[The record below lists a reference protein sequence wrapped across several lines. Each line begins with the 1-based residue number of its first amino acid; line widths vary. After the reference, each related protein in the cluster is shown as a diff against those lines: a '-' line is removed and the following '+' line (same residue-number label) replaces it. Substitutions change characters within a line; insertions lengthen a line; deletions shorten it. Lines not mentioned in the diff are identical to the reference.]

1 MIIRARAPLR
11 ISLGGG
17 GTDISP
23 YPETKGG
30 VVISTSIDRY
40 AYVTI
45 KQNKDKIIRIISQDY
60 NTTEKFKKFSDFLK
74 KSKFKLVSS
83 AFDTLK
89 IRNQF
94 LDTYFQVDAP
104 PGSGLGSSSAV
115 TVALVGAL
123 MNLKKKAIDPYEIAN
138 QAYIIERFKAG
149 IKGGMQDQYASAF
162 GGFNFIEFKNKS
174 VVVNPLRLRSEI
186 KNELFASMIL
196 ADTGITRLSAN
207 IISKQIKSFENQES
221 SVLDKLDLIKKLAF
235 DMKDALLKGN
245 IQSIGEILH
254 DSWMSKKGIVS
265 SISDKKIDKLYTSAL
280 KSGAIGGKLLG
291 AGGGGHFIFI
301 CPLEKKFMV
310 EKQLKKLG
318 CNIVK
323 FNFDEHGLQS
333 WTLDNGRILP

>member
-30 VVISTSIDRY
+30 VVLCTSIDRY

-60 NTTEKFKKFSDFLK
+60 NTTEKFKTFSDFLK
-74 KSKFKLVSS
+74 KSKLKLVTS
-83 AFDTLK
+83 AFETLK
-89 IRNQF
+89 IKNQF
-94 LDTYFQVDAP
+94 LDTSIQVDAP
-104 PGSGLGSSSAV
+104 IGSGLGSSSAV

-123 MNLKKKAIDPYEIAN
+123 LNLKKKTNDPYKIAN
-138 QAYIIERFKAG
+138 QAYIIERLKAG

-174 VVVNPLRLRSEI
+174 VIVNPLRIRAEI

-196 ADTGITRLSAN
+196 SDTGIRRLSGN
-207 IISKQIKSFENQES
+207 IISKQIESFKNHDVG
-221 SVLDKLDLIKKLAF
+221 VLDNLDLIKKLAY
-235 DMKDALLKGN
+235 DMKNSLLKGN
-245 IQSIGEILH
+245 IKSMGEILH
-254 DSWMSKKGIVS
+254 QSWMSKKKLDKV
-265 SISDKKIDKLYTSAL
+265 ISNKKLDKLYNSAL

-291 AGGGGHFIFI
+291 AGGGGHFLFI
-301 CPLEKKFMV
+301 CPLDKRLLV
-310 EKQLKKLG
+310 EKQLKKSG

-323 FNFDEHGLQS
+323 FNFDENGLQS
-333 WTLDNGRILP
+333 WTIDNGRILP